1 MCLITNDLRLNN
13 PCIADEMGLLLFVMR
28 TSSERKPKKKRKPSS
43 EWNRRTNT
51 VPLTER
57 GAFQLREAAD
67 YLSLSLTV
75 VRRLIKRGLI
85 RRLPGIRHIVITRDE
100 CHRFL
105 REQTDIAKLAA

>member
-1 MCLITNDLRLNN
+1 MSALDT
-13 PCIADEMGLLLFVMR
+13 
-28 TSSERKPKKKRKPSS
+28 KPKKKRKPSS

-57 GAFQLREAAD
+57 GAFQLSETAN

-85 RRLPGIRHIVITRDE
+85 RRLPGIRHVVITKAE
-100 CHRFL
+100 CDRFL
-105 REQTDIAKLAA
+105 REQTDIAKVAA